1 MFAYQFSSIGLVLA
15 AAAAYFWLQ
24 VIIDLM

>member
-1 MFAYQFSSIGLVLA
+1 MFATQFSSVGLVLA
-15 AAAAYFWLQ
+15 AAAVYMWLQ